1 MATSFSDY
9 PIAVVGAGCRLPGK
23 VQSLADLWRLLAEEQ
38 YAVREVPP
46 DRWTQAELAE
56 LPAQVLARMRHGG
69 FLDGDV
75 YAFDAAAFGMNEHEA
90 RFADPQHR
98 LLWEVVWEAL
108 EHAGMPPMGLA
119 GARVGQYFGSYAK
132 DYLLRTQ
139 RGPTDCDP
147 YTFFTALDSV
157 VTGRLGF
164 LLDVRGPALPVEG
177 ACASSLMAVHA
188 ACQALRAGEVEV
200 ALAGGTQ
207 LALGPELVAS
217 FARWEGYS
225 PTGQSRPFD
234 AQADG
239 FVRAEGCGVVVL
251 KRLAEALRAGDRV
264 LAVLR
269 GSAVNVNGMGT
280 RLTAPSAAAQVEVYR
295 TALACAGVDPG
306 DVGMV
311 EAHGP
316 GTPAGDPVEFA
327 SVAEVYGA
335 GRGRCALGSVK
346 SNIGHAEAASGMAG
360 LLKAIAAVRHG
371 AVPATLHF
379 TRWNP
384 LMDPDGT
391 RLFVPTAMVP
401 WPVAGAGRLAAVS
414 SFGATGS
421 NGHVIVEA
429 PPQRTAP
436 VSRRR
441 APADAPARSG
451 AAGGADSEVRAF
463 LLSGRTYGAVRES
476 AGRLALWLEADGA
489 NALLADVAHTLA
501 VRRSHS
507 VYRAAVTAGGRA
519 QLLARLRAVHEGRP
533 VDGVA
538 HGEQVPGAGER
549 GPVWVFAGHGSQWA
563 GMCRGLLDTDAAFT
577 AAIDELEPLVAAESG
592 FSLRTTLTARQ
603 VVTGFDRVQPTLF
616 AVQMGLAAMWRSW
629 GVEPAAIIGYSMGE
643 AAAAVTAGALSVAD
657 GVGVICRRSRLILR
671 TAGQGLMAS
680 VALGHREV
688 EERLARENVVGVSVA
703 VITAPHLTVIGGD
716 AAQVRALAARWEAQ
730 GIGIRLVNVDVASH
744 TGHMDALKTALT
756 QELAGLQPSPARVP
770 FYTTALDDPREA
782 AGFDAAY
789 WFANQR
795 RPVQFAQ
802 AVRAAWDD
810 GYRLFVEL
818 GPHPLLSGAIPAS
831 AGGPVAAVASL
842 LRDSDERSAFLAQLA
857 AFHTAGGNVDWA
869 RHYGDGRLVDAPA
882 TTWERQHLS
891 VPPSRPRA
899 AAGVAGHPLVG
910 PHVADPDTD
919 GRHLWQA
926 RLDPQQ
932 VPWLADH
939 TFNGA
944 PVLFATA
951 YAEMCVQAA
960 LDLFGGAPGH
970 VRVTDLH
977 IHRALAVAR
986 PVTVTAHATLARP
999 GRAEWAVETG
1009 NAQDGRTHHATAR
1022 LEHLDLSA
1030 PAWQD
1035 APEQPDLD
1043 ALRAAHRHAIDTGA
1057 FYTDVRETLGVHYGP
1072 AFQGLRSLRAHDG
1085 PDGTSV
1091 LASYSLPD
1099 AARPASRHLHCHPVI
1114 LDTAGQAA
1122 VAAWRHATETAEGGI
1137 VVTRIGCL
1145 RLYGELPAT
1154 GWLHARTH
1162 QAGPRSARA
1171 TVRILSPGGVVAAEL
1186 AGIELTS
1193 VPTRRPDEH
1202 LQTRLLGLDWSETP
1216 LPAVPADTTGRW
1228 LLVHTGNGRPF
1239 AETLAAALS
1248 ASGTRAGLAPADD
1261 TPALRPPPGDDHH
1274 RVTGVVFVPGT
1285 AGADDGDQAIA
1296 LAQEHVIRLVHLA
1309 QVLTAGDDGGGPVRL
1324 WALTRNAETTAAGE
1338 MPNLAQAGLRGALR
1352 TLGYEHPRLT
1362 PTLLDTDAHT
1372 SPNRLARE
1380 LLTCPATEDH
1390 IAYRNG
1396 RRLLACLRPAPLT
1409 AGDRR
1414 RRTADFTR
1422 ERADLAARTPGDLD
1436 SLELIAVPRRPPGPR
1451 DVEIR
1456 VHATGLNFSHVLT
1469 TAGHYARPGQDPQL
1483 QTAFD
1488 CAGTISAVGCE
1499 VTHLREGE
1507 RVAAFAAAPYLGSSY
1522 VTVRADWPVLPVP
1535 DAMSLTDAACLPIAY
1550 LTAWHGLRNLARLQA
1565 GQRVLI
1571 HCASG
1576 GMGLAAVNVA
1586 RLCGAEIWATAGT
1599 EAKRTYL
1606 RGQGIGQVLDSR
1618 TLDFADHLR
1627 QATNGHGIDVVWN
1640 CLAGPAQAASLDL
1653 LVPGGRFIEIGKKD
1667 VYDGTRLSLVPFGR
1681 NLSFHTLYLTRDWP
1695 QHPELTRTATEVT
1708 QALAQ
1713 GLLPPLPVT
1722 AHPVTDAA
1730 DAYRTLAQGR
1740 HTGRLALTWP
1750 AHGSAELPVRPQDV
1764 PLVRDDGSYLI
1775 TGGLGGLG
1783 LLAARWLTDHYAG
1796 TVILTSRDAPDPHT
1810 GQHIEELRQ
1819 RGTRI
1824 EVVLGDIA
1832 APGTAERL
1840 VQAATAT
1847 GHRLAGVLH
1856 AAAVIEDATTET
1868 LTDDL
1873 IRRVWHP
1880 KTTGTW
1886 RLHQATATHDLD
1898 WWVAYSSAASTLGNG
1913 GQTAY
1918 AAANAWLEEFTS
1930 WRRAQGLPATCI
1942 AWGPWADVG
1951 AGAFMQA
1958 RGYEMIAPE
1967 EGMAALR
1974 HLLAH
1979 GRPRT
1984 TYTPADYHRWLQ
1996 AHPTADRLA
2005 YFAPLLGTTAHA
2017 TDTGPNLSTALAR
2030 CTTQAER
2037 HHLLQ
2042 QAVITHTAT
2051 VLHHDPAALTPAT
2064 AFNAIGL
2071 DSLMSTSLRNKL
2083 EHDTGLRIPPSVMWA
2098 QHNPA
2103 DLTHYL
2109 LEQLPT
2115 PAHQCTAPNGNTHTS
2130 AAGTPPP
2137 PNASAPTTG
2146 PTGTGLRPGAGSP
2159 SR

>member
-1 MATSFSDY
+1 MATSFSGC
-9 PIAVVGAGCRLPGK
+9 PVAVVGAGCRLPGK
-23 VQSLADLWRLLAEEQ
+23 VYGLADLWRLLAAEQ

-46 DRWTQAELAE
+46 ERWTQAELSE
-56 LPAQVLARMRHGG
+56 LPAEVLARMRHGG

-119 GARVGQYFGSYAK
+119 GRRVGQYFGSYAK

-164 LLDVRGPALPVEG
+164 LLDVRGPGLPVEG

-188 ACQALRAGEVEV
+188 ACQALRTGEVDV

-239 FVRAEGCGVVVL
+239 FVRSEGCGVVVL
-251 KRLAEALRAGDRV
+251 KRLAQAVRAGDRV

-371 AVPATLHF
+371 TVPATLHF

-391 RLFVPTAMVP
+391 RLFVPTAMVL

-436 VSRRR
+436 PSRRR
-441 APADAPARSG
+441 APAAAPTGSG
-451 AAGGADSEVRAF
+451 TADGEVRAF
-463 LLSGRTYGAVRES
+463 VFSGRTHGAVRAA
-476 AGRLALWLEADGA
+476 AGRLARWLDGDGGTA
-489 NALLADVAHTLA
+489 PLGDVAHTLA
-501 VRRSHS
+501 VRRSHTA
-507 VYRAAVTAGGRA
+507 YRAGVIARDRA
-519 QLLARLRAVHEGRP
+519 QLLARLHAVREDRP
-533 VDGVA
+533 VDGAV
-538 HGEQVPGAGER
+538 HGEQVAGAGER

-563 GMCRGLLDTDAAFT
+563 GMCRSLLDTDEAFT
-577 AAIDELEPLVAAESG
+577 AVIEELEPLVAAESG
-592 FSLRTTLTARQ
+592 FSLRKTLAARQ

-616 AVQMGLAAMWRSW
+616 AVQLGLAAMWRSW

-657 GVGVICRRSRLILR
+657 GVRVICRRSRLILR
-671 TAGQGLMAS
+671 TAGRGLMAS

-688 EERLARENVVGVSVA
+688 EERLVREGVAGVSVA
-703 VITAPHLTVIGGD
+703 VITAPHLSVIGGD
-716 AAQVRALAARWEAQ
+716 AAAVRALAARWEAQ

-744 TGHMDALKTALT
+744 TAHMDALKAALT
-756 QELAGLQPSPARVP
+756 QDLAGLRPGPARVP
-770 FYTTALDDPREA
+770 FYTTALDDPRQEA
-782 AGFDAAY
+782 AFDAAY

-795 RPVQFAQ
+795 QPVQFAQ
-802 AVRAAWDD
+802 AVRAAWED

-842 LRDSDERSAFLAQLA
+842 LRDSDERSTFLAQLA
-857 AFHTAGGNVDWA
+857 AFHTAGGSVDWA
-869 RHYGDGRLVDAPA
+869 RHYGDGDLVDAPA
-882 TTWERQHLS
+882 TTWERRHLS

-899 AAGVAGHPLVG
+899 AVGAGHPLVG

-919 GRHLWQA
+919 GRHLWQT
-926 RLDPQQ
+926 RIDPQL

-960 LDLFGGAPGH
+960 LDLFGGGPAH
-970 VRVTDLH
+970 VRVADLR
-977 IHRALAVAR
+977 IDRALAVAR
-986 PVTVTAHATLARP
+986 PVTVTAHAALARP

-1009 NAQDGRTHHATAR
+1009 NAQDGRIRHATAR

-1030 PAWQD
+1030 PASQD
-1035 APEQPDLD
+1035 GPERQDLD
-1043 ALRAAHRHAIDTGA
+1043 ALLAAHRHDLDTGA

-1091 LASYSLPD
+1091 LASYRLPD
-1099 AARPASRHLHCHPVI
+1099 AARPASRHLHCHPVV

-1122 VAAWRHATETAEGGI
+1122 VAAWRHATETADGGI
-1137 VVTRIGCL
+1137 VVTRIGSL
-1145 RLYGELPAT
+1145 RLYGELPTT

-1162 QAGPRSARA
+1162 QVGPRAARA
-1171 TVRILSPGGVVAAEL
+1171 TVRILAPDGAVAAEL
-1186 AGIELTS
+1186 AGIELAS

-1202 LQTRLLGLDWSETP
+1202 LQTRLLGLAWSETP
-1216 LPAVPADTTGRW
+1216 LPSAPAEAAGHW
-1228 LLVHTGNGRPF
+1228 LLVHTGHGRPV
-1239 AETLAAALS
+1239 AEDLAAAL
-1248 ASGTRAGLAPADD
+1248 AAAGAGVHVRLAPADD
-1261 TPALRPPPGDDHH
+1261 TTALRPLLGDSHH
-1274 RVTGVVFVPGT
+1274 PVTGVVFVPG
-1285 AGADDGDQAIA
+1285 AAAADDGEEAITLA
-1296 LAQEHVIRLVHLA
+1296 LAHVTGLVHLA
-1309 QVLTAGDDGGGPVRL
+1309 QALSAGDGGGHRVRL
-1324 WALTRNAETTAAGE
+1324 WALTRNAETAAAGE
-1338 MPNLAQAGLRGALR
+1338 RPNLAQAGLRGALR

-1362 PTLLDTDAHT
+1362 PTLLDADAHT
-1372 SPNRLARE
+1372 PAGHLARE
-1380 LLTCPATEDH
+1380 LLACPATEDH
-1390 IAYRNG
+1390 IAYRDG
-1396 RRLLACLRPAPLT
+1396 RRLLACLRPASLT
-1409 AGDRR
+1409 ADDRR
-1414 RRTADFTR
+1414 RRTADFAR
-1422 ERADLAARTPGDLD
+1422 ERTELAARTPGDLD
-1436 SLELIAVPRRPPGPR
+1436 SLELLATPRRPPGPHE
-1451 DVEIR
+1451 VEIR

-1488 CAGTISAVGCE
+1488 CAGTLSAVGAE
-1499 VTHLREGE
+1499 VTHLREGD
-1507 RVAAFAAAPYLGSSY
+1507 RVAAFVSAPYVGSSH
-1522 VTVRADWPVLPVP
+1522 VTVRADWHVLPVA
-1535 DAMSLTDAACLPIAY
+1535 DALDLTDAACLPIAY
-1550 LTAWHGLRNLARLQA
+1550 LTAWHGLRHLARLHT

-1599 EAKRTYL
+1599 DAKRAYL
-1606 RGQGIGQVLDSR
+1606 RSLGIEQVMDSR
-1618 TLDFADHLR
+1618 TLNFADHLR
-1627 QATNGHGIDVVWN
+1627 RATDGYGVDVVWN

-1653 LVPGGRFIEIGKKD
+1653 LAPGGRFIEIGKKD
-1667 VYDGTRLSLVPFGR
+1667 VYAGTRLSLVPFGR
-1681 NLSFHTLYLTRDWP
+1681 NLAFHTLYLTRDWP
-1695 QHPELTRTATEVT
+1695 RNPELTRTAAEVT
-1708 QALAQ
+1708 RALAQ

-1722 AHPVTDAA
+1722 ARPVTDAA
-1730 DAYRTLAQGR
+1730 GAYRTLAQGR
-1740 HTGRLALTWP
+1740 HTGRLALIWP

-1783 LLAARWLTDHYAG
+1783 LLAADWLADHHAG
-1796 TVILTSRDAPDPHT
+1796 TVILTSRDAPTPRT
-1810 GQHIEELRQ
+1810 EQLIEQLRR

-1840 VQAATAT
+1840 AQAATAT
-1847 GHRLAGVLH
+1847 GHRLRGVLH
-1856 AAAVIEDATTET
+1856 AAAVIEDATTDT

-1880 KTTGTW
+1880 KATGTW
-1886 RLHQATATHDLD
+1886 RLHQATAAHDLD
-1898 WWVAYSSAASTLGNG
+1898 WWAAYSSAASTLGNG

-1930 WRRAQGLPATCI
+1930 WRHAQGLPATCI

-1958 RGYEMIAPE
+1958 RGYEMITPD

-1979 GRPRT
+1979 GRPCT
-1984 TYTPADYHRWLQ
+1984 TYTPTDFPRWLQ
-1996 AHPTADRLA
+1996 AHPTADRLT
-2005 YFAPLLGTTAHA
+2005 YFAPLLGTTPQT
-2017 TDTGPNLSTALAR
+2017 TDTGPTLTAALAT
-2030 CTTQAER
+2030 CTTPAER

-2051 VLHHDPAALTPAT
+2051 VLHYDPAALTPTT

-2109 LEQLPT
+2109 LEQLTT
-2115 PAHQCTAPNGNTHTS
+2115 PAHQPAAPNGRPTPSPATLPDAS
-2130 AAGTPPP
+2130 AA
-2137 PNASAPTTG
+2137 ATG
-2146 PTGTGLRPGAGSP
+2146 PTDTSPRPGTGGPPR
-2159 SR
+2159 

>member
-1 MATSFSDY
+1 MATSFSGC
-9 PIAVVGAGCRLPGK
+9 PIAVVGAGCRLPGN
-23 VQSLADLWRLLAEEQ
+23 VQSLADLWRLLAEER

-46 DRWTQAELAE
+46 ERWTQAELAE

-119 GARVGQYFGSYAK
+119 GRRVGQYFGSYAK

-164 LLDVRGPALPVEG
+164 LLDVRGPGLPVEG
-177 ACASSLMAVHA
+177 ACASSLLAVHA
-188 ACQALRAGEVEV
+188 ACQALKAGEVEV

-225 PTGQSRPFD
+225 PTGRSRPFD

-239 FVRAEGCGVVVL
+239 FVRSEGCGVVVL

-295 TALACAGVDPG
+295 TALAGAGVDPG

-316 GTPAGDPVEFA
+316 GTPTGDPVEFA
-327 SVAEVYGA
+327 SVAEVYGT

-371 AVPATLHF
+371 TVPATLHF

-391 RLFVPTAMVP
+391 RLFVPTAMGP

-436 VSRRR
+436 ASRRGTPAA
-441 APADAPARSG
+441 APAGSG
-451 AAGGADSEVRAF
+451 AAGGGDGEVRAV
-463 LLSGRTYGAVRES
+463 LLSGRTYGAVRAA
-476 AGRLALWLEADGA
+476 AGRLAHWLDGDGA
-489 NALLADVAHTLA
+489 TAALADVAHTLS
-501 VRRSHS
+501 VRRSHAA
-507 VYRAAVTAGGRA
+507 YRAAMLAGGRKE
-519 QLLARLRAVHEGRP
+519 LLARLRAVCEDRP
-533 VDGVA
+533 ADGVA
-538 HGEQVPGAGER
+538 HGQQVTGAGER

-563 GMCRGLLDTDAAFT
+563 GMGRGLLDTDAAFT
-577 AAIDELEPLVAAESG
+577 AVIEELEPLVAAESG
-592 FSLRTTLTARQ
+592 FSLRETLADRQ

-616 AVQMGLAAMWRSW
+616 AVQLGLAAMWRSW

-657 GVGVICRRSRLILR
+657 GVRVICRRSRLILR
-671 TAGQGLMAS
+671 TAGRGLMAS

-688 EERLARENVVGVSVA
+688 EERLVREQVAGVSVA
-703 VITAPHLTVIGGD
+703 VITAPHLSVIGGD
-716 AAQVRALAARWEAQ
+716 AAAVRALAARWEAQ

-744 TGHMDALKTALT
+744 TAHMDALKTALT
-756 QELAGLQPSPARVP
+756 RDLAGLRPGPARVP
-770 FYTTALDDPREA
+770 FYTTALDDPRQE

-802 AVRAAWDD
+802 AVRAAWED

-842 LRDSDERSAFLAQLA
+842 LRDRHEHSAFLTQLA
-857 AFHTAGGNVDWA
+857 AFHTAGGDVDWA

-882 TTWERQHLS
+882 TTWERRHLS
-891 VPPSRPRA
+891 VAPARPRA
-899 AAGVAGHPLVG
+899 AASGTGHPLVG
-910 PHVADPDTD
+910 PHVADPHTD
-919 GRHLWQA
+919 GRHLWQS
-926 RLDPQQ
+926 RLDAEQ

-960 LDLFGGAPGH
+960 LDLFGGGPAH
-970 VRVTDLH
+970 VRVADLR
-977 IHRALAVAR
+977 IDRALAVAR
-986 PVTVTAHATLARP
+986 PVTVTAHATLTDP
-999 GRAEWAVETG
+999 GRAEWALETG
-1009 NAQDGRTHHATAR
+1009 NAQDGRTRHATAR
-1022 LEHLDLSA
+1022 LEHLDLSDA
-1030 PAWQD
+1030 ASQD
-1035 APEQPDLD
+1035 GPERQDLD
-1043 ALRAAHRHAIDTGA
+1043 ALLAAHRHALDTDA
-1057 FYTDVRETLGVHYGP
+1057 FYTDVREALGVHYGP
-1072 AFQGLRSLRAHDG
+1072 AFQALRSLRAHDG
-1085 PDGTSV
+1085 PDGPSV
-1091 LASYSLPD
+1091 LASYRLTD
-1099 AARPASRHLHCHPVI
+1099 AARPASRHLHCHPVV

-1137 VVTRIGCL
+1137 VVTRIGSL
-1145 RLYGELPAT
+1145 RLYAALPAT

-1162 QAGPRSARA
+1162 QVSPHAARA
-1171 TVRILSPGGVVAAEL
+1171 TVRLLAPDGAVAAEL
-1186 AGIELTS
+1186 AGIELAS

-1202 LQTRLLGLDWSETP
+1202 LQTRLLGLAWSETP
-1216 LPAVPADTTGRW
+1216 LPPAPTDTTGHW
-1228 LLVHTGNGRPF
+1228 LLVHTGHGRPF
-1239 AETLAAALS
+1239 AEDLAAAL
-1248 ASGTRAGLAPADD
+1248 AAADARARLAPADD
-1261 TPALRPPPGDDHH
+1261 TLALRPPPGNGHH
-1274 RVTGVVFVPGT
+1274 PVTGVVFVPGT
-1285 AGADDGDQAIA
+1285 TAADDGEAAIA
-1296 LAQEHVIRLVHLA
+1296 LAHEHVTRLVHLA
-1309 QVLTAGDDGGGPVRL
+1309 QALSAADDSGPRMRL

-1338 MPNLAQAGLRGALR
+1338 RPNLAQAGLRGALR

-1372 SPNRLARE
+1372 PPGHLARE
-1380 LLTCPATEDH
+1380 LLTCPASEDH
-1390 IAYRNG
+1390 IAYRTG

-1409 AGDRR
+1409 AADRR

-1422 ERADLAARTPGDLD
+1422 ERTELAARIPGDLD
-1436 SLELIAVPRRPPGPR
+1436 SLELLATPRRAPGPHE
-1451 DVEIR
+1451 VEIR

-1469 TAGHYARPGQDPQL
+1469 TAGHYTRPGQAPHP

-1488 CAGTISAVGCE
+1488 CAGTLSAVGAE
-1499 VTHLREGE
+1499 VTHLREGD
-1507 RVAAFAAAPYLGSSY
+1507 RVAAFASAACLGSSY
-1522 VTVRADWPVLPVP
+1522 VTVRADWHVLPVP
-1535 DAMSLTDAACLPIAY
+1535 DALDLTDAACLPIAY
-1550 LTAWHGLRNLARLQA
+1550 LTAWHGLRHLARLHT
-1565 GQRVLI
+1565 GERVLI

-1576 GMGLAAVNVA
+1576 GMGLAAVHVA

-1599 EAKRTYL
+1599 DAKRAYL
-1606 RGQGIGQVLDSR
+1606 HSLGIEQVMDSR
-1618 TLDFADHLR
+1618 TLNFADHLR
-1627 QATNGHGIDVVWN
+1627 RATDGYGVDVVWN
-1640 CLAGPAQAASLDL
+1640 CLPGPAQAASLEL
-1653 LVPGGRFIEIGKKD
+1653 LAPGGRFIEIGKKD
-1667 VYDGTRLSLVPFGR
+1667 VYAGTRLSLAPFGR
-1681 NLSFHTLYLTRDWP
+1681 NLAFHTLYLTRDWP
-1695 QHPELTRTATEVT
+1695 RHPELTRTAAEVT
-1708 QALAQ
+1708 RALAQ

-1722 AHPVTDAA
+1722 ARPVTDAA
-1730 DAYRTLAQGR
+1730 GAYRTLAQGR

-1764 PLVRDDGSYLI
+1764 PLVREDGSYLI

-1783 LLAARWLTDHYAG
+1783 LLAARWLADHHAG
-1796 TVILTSRDAPDPHT
+1796 TVILTSRDAPDHST
-1810 GQHIEELRQ
+1810 EQHIEQLRR
-1819 RGTRI
+1819 RGTRL

-1832 APGTAERL
+1832 APATAEHL
-1840 VQAATAT
+1840 VRVATAT
-1847 GHRLAGVLH
+1847 GHRLRGVLH

-1886 RLHQATATHDLD
+1886 RLHQATAAHDLD
-1898 WWVAYSSAASTLGNG
+1898 WWAAYSSAAATLGNG

-1930 WRRAQGLPATCI
+1930 WRHAQGLPATCI

-1951 AGAFMQA
+1951 AGAFMQD
-1958 RGYEMIAPE
+1958 RGYEMITPE

-1979 GRPRT
+1979 GRTRT
-1984 TYTPADYHRWLQ
+1984 TYTPADFHRWLQ
-1996 AHPTADRLA
+1996 AHPTADRLT
-2005 YFAPLLGTTAHA
+2005 YFAPLLNTTPQTTAA
-2017 TDTGPNLSTALAR
+2017 GPTLTAALAT
-2030 CTTQAER
+2030 CTTPAER
-2037 HHLLQ
+2037 HHLIQ

-2051 VLHHDPAALTPAT
+2051 VLHYNPAALTPAT

-2083 EHDTGLRIPPSVMWA
+2083 EHATGLRIPPSVMWA

-2109 LEQLPT
+2109 LEQL
-2115 PAHQCTAPNGNTHTS
+2115 
-2130 AAGTPPP
+2130 TPPP
-2137 PNASAPTTG
+2137 G
-2146 PTGTGLRPGAGSP
+2146 PA
-2159 SR
+2159 